1 MLGHVQLGTG
11 KLIQFG
17 ISTVQFFEV
26 NLTSDSYSEPQKT
39 SKTTL
44 PGFFPQLF
52 WRANF
57 FGPSTRIFPDTVWE
71 FLSEQTVRNVN
82 NRTI

>member
-1 MLGHVQLGTG
+1 MLLQLGTG

-26 NLTSDSYSEPQKT
+26 NLTSDSDSEPQKT

-57 FGPSTRIFPDTVWE
+57 FGPSTRIFYVSHGHY
-71 FLSEQTVRNVN
+71 LQ
-82 NRTI
+82 